1 LNAGVSSRYDLNL
14 VLFFTKGVSLKT
26 WDNLGILNREAAL
39 YQRMMRYGARVT
51 FITYGNSKDR
61 HYARRLPGV
70 KICCNYLGL
79 PQHHYER
86 IIPWLHMRSLK
97 NADILKTN
105 QTMGAEIAVAA
116 AKKWKKPLIARSGY
130 QLSYVAEKRYGYMS
144 EAYKQSIK
152 TEKKLFYN
160 AAKIV
165 VTTAVIKKNIEQNF
179 NNIHAKIAVIP
190 NYVIPETFAPD
201 MNPEKK
207 FDLVYVGRLSP
218 EKNLISLLEA
228 ISGLDVQ
235 LLIVGN
241 GSQKELLKSK
251 FGKLKGQLH
260 WIDRVENDKLPEYL
274 NKAKMF
280 ILPSL
285 YEGHPK
291 VLIEAMACG
300 LPVIGTRSS
309 GIREIIEHGQNGWL
323 CETTPHSI
331 RNSIAHLL
339 INPDIGQKLGKNA
352 RKYAIEKYSLNKIV
366 EMERTLYK
374 QVIQTAHV

>member
-1 LNAGVSSRYDLNL
+1 
-14 VLFFTKGVSLKT
+14 
-26 WDNLGILNREAAL
+26 
-39 YQRMMRYGARVT
+39 MMRYGARVT